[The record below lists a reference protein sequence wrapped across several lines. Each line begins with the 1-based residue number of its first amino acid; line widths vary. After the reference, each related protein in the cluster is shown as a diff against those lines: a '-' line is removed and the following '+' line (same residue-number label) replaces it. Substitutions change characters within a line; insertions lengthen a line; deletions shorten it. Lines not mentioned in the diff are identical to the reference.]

1 MERYENGMSSFKE
14 NIYQKHGFIYQ
25 IGEKYYALG
34 ANIFAQITDKAEI
47 DIMELLNNALNKNNE
62 RQISKYLDKV
72 IRIANTYRVDARE
85 HYKQQEK
92 LYAFVDELERDHQE
106 EYLKLQKQF
115 SQFEEL
121 FDRYSKYGKEN
132 Q

>member
-1 MERYENGMSSFKE
+1 MSSLKE
-14 NIYQKHGFIYQ
+14 SIYQKHGFIYQ
-25 IGEKYYALG
+25 IGEAYYAIG
-34 ANIFAQITDKAEI
+34 ANIFAQITDSAEI
-47 DIMELLNNALNKNNE
+47 DNMELLSNALNKNNE